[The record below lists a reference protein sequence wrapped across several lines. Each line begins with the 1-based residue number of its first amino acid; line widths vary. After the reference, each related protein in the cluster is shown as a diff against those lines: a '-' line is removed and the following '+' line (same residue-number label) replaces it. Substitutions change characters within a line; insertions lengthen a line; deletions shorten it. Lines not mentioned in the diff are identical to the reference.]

1 MYSMD
6 HWNIQLCVLAS
17 GSRGNCSVLRISNSV
32 DTRYVL
38 IDLGL
43 SPRRTFGL
51 LSSLNISPESV
62 TDAILTHLDTDHI
75 HTGWNKALPDHTAIH
90 LSKRHLS
97 RAGNIGLLYRK
108 TRPFE
113 NEFDLIAGG
122 SVRALMMSHDEQG
135 VAVFR
140 FSLPNSAE
148 LGFAT
153 DLGRVNRAMIDHF
166 KHVDVLA
173 IESNYCPVLQR
184 NSLRPEFLKN
194 RIMSGSGHLSNQQSF
209 DAVQAITPRDHV
221 VLLHLSQECNHP
233 NLPTNL
239 HNGSSYGLTIATQD
253 TPTHWIPIRPSA
265 RDISPVVAPSLFANI
280 PQIQR

>member
-1 MYSMD
+1 MD
-6 HWNIQLCVLAS
+6 NWNIQLCVLAS

-43 SPRRTFGL
+43 SPRRTFEL
-51 LSSLNISPESV
+51 LRTLDISPESV
-62 TDAILTHLDTDHI
+62 TDCILTHLDSDHI
-75 HTGWNKALPDHTAIH
+75 HTGWNKALPDHAAIH
-90 LSKRHLS
+90 LSKRHLT
-97 RAGNIGLLYRK
+97 RAGRIGLLYRK

-113 NEFDLIAGG
+113 HEFELIAGG
-122 SVRALMMSHDEQG
+122 TVRALMMSHDEQG

-140 FSLPNSAE
+140 FSLPNAAE

-153 DLGRVNRAMIDHF
+153 DLGRVTLAMIDHF
-166 KHVDVLA
+166 KEVDVLA

-184 NSLRPEFLKN
+184 NSLRPAFLKD

-209 DAVQAITPRDHV
+209 DAVQAMAPRDHV

-233 NLPTNL
+233 QLALDLHTGSEYALTVAMQDEPTR
-239 HNGSSYGLTIATQD
+239 
-253 TPTHWIPIRPSA
+253 WIPIRPAARKLSA
-265 RDISPVVAPSLFANI
+265 PVQTSLFANQV
-280 PQIQR
+280 QIQL